1 MKITFVGAGYV
12 GLTSAAVF
20 ANLGHTA
27 RVLDISEERVEKIK
41 SGEAPFFEPGLA
53 ELIKKT
59 VDSGH
64 LIPTT
69 SYQEAIPDSEAVF
82 ICVGTPS
89 EESGETDLSYV
100 FSAAESIG
108 KNLGGGYTVV
118 VVKSTV
124 PPGTTERVGEIIEK
138 FDKERGKD
146 FDVVD
151 SPEFLAEGRAVK
163 DTQNPSRIIIGAES
177 EKPVEVLKELFS
189 NFKESPT
196 LICDTK
202 SAELIK
208 YASNSFLAT
217 KVSFI
222 NEIARIAE
230 HFGADVNKVAE
241 GMGLDDRIGPKYLK
255 AGLGYGGSCFPKD
268 VASLLFVSNHAG
280 YDFGILQAATKVNH
294 EQHKRFVAKIK
305 SKLGELKGKKIAVLG
320 LAFKPDSDDMR
331 KAVAVEIIRTLL
343 SEEARVSV
351 YDPVAMEN
359 ARKEDFAD
367 SVEFAEDVYAALKEA
382 DCLALVTEWEEFTDL
397 DWNKVKSLMRG
408 NLIADGRNFYESKEL
423 RGRGFEYIGMGRV

>member
-280 YDFGILQAATKVNH
+280 YDFGILQAATKVNR
-294 EQHKRFVAKIK
+294 EQHKRFVRKIK
-305 SKLGELKGKKIAVLG
+305 EKLGDLKGKKIAVLG

-331 KAVAVEIIRTLL
+331 KAVSVEIIRVLL
-343 SEEARVSV
+343 EDGATVSA
-351 YDPVAMEN
+351 YDPVAMDN
-359 ARKEDFAD
+359 ARREDYGGE
-367 SVEFAEDVYAALKEA
+367 VEFGEDAYAVLAGA
-382 DCLALVTEWEEFTDL
+382 DCLVLVTEWKEFTDL

-408 NLIADGRNFYESKEL
+408 NLIADGRNLYDPKIL
-423 RGRGFEYIGMGRV
+423 RKAGFEYAGMGRY